1 MNAQQKEQTEKLRD
15 ELKDLLAK
23 EDYDNLKKKMDEL
36 EQAMAAAQQYMNQ
49 QAQNNGSNNSNDDV
63 VDADFSEKQ

>member
-1 MNAQQKEQTEKLRD
+1 MNAQQKEQTEILRD